1 MNYLSCEVYIMKDEQ
16 VINFSENIKNILK
29 AMMGADVAP
38 VSIKGTQEQLDLLT
52 RTLVQEKR
60 YLEAFQQYGS
70 EHPRTEKE
78 RSSLERQVDK
88 FEQTMK
94 IDWPL
99 R

>member
-1 MNYLSCEVYIMKDEQ
+1 MKSEQ
-16 VINFSENIKNILK
+16 IINFSENIKNILK

-38 VSIKGTQEQLDLLT
+38 ISVKGTQEQLDLLT

-60 YLEAFQQYGS
+60 YLEAFQQHGA

-78 RSSLERQVDK
+78 KSFLNQQIDK
-88 FEQTMK
+88 FEQIMN